1 VNTLLNA
8 LTEACRKHKFTAKKL
23 VVDNLQ
29 GGHQLLEG
37 MARSGEAWL
46 NVTPVTPLQM
56 AMELAGPELMQQGIN
71 ILSEGQI
78 LHLLDEELTAMR
90 DKGRLK
96 YFARLEGDEGLA
108 GILLPAI
115 LELRAAGIKAADIN
129 EAAFVDHQKGTEI
142 KDLLQAY
149 ESRLQ
154 HGKQADTAAVYQAA
168 ADLLENYPA
177 CDPGTLYLIPEQLE
191 FSAMEYAFIDAC
203 TKNGRIILPE
213 EPLFDKAAAV
223 AGKIKHSDLKGLH
236 FEPKPSINSKDKGF
250 NTALAYL
257 EHPDA
262 APPDSAIAI
271 TISRAYG
278 PANEVTYLLQQLR
291 LQNIPLDQVRVCC
304 TDAAVYVPLFYT
316 LAAQYA
322 LPVTFGEGYA
332 AAFTRPGKLLD
343 GLLSWLAENYLAN
356 HLYQLFYSGLINTA
370 NPTYLVRTL
379 RSAKIGWGY
388 ERYNAC
394 LKRAIEKA
402 QKDIENYQ
410 ARHNCL
416 QTGAGTAAPAA
427 APDIP
432 DYLKINLGNAK
443 KAEQLI
449 HAILNALPKPG
460 PAPENKVDFPL
471 LCSGLA
477 KLIKDY
483 ARITVPED
491 AAAAETIIEALNDA
505 ALSYSGSLELKA
517 AVKRIKR
524 RLAGVRICASGSKSG
539 HLHITGINK
548 GEWAP
553 RPYTFLV
560 GLQSGS
566 FPGSGLQDPILLDR
580 ERKQISPSL
589 ALRALQPSRNRL
601 RLNRL
606 LASCCGH
613 LYLSYSSFSPV
624 EARPTMP
631 AASLLQVYRLL
642 HQDPAA
648 DYTKLEKAL
657 ALQASYYPSDP
668 AAALF
673 IDQWW
678 LYLAL
683 LDRKQAVDS
692 AAVAACFSGIKA
704 GLTAKNNRSS
714 DQFTPFDG
722 LIYVDPQVVDPTLNP
737 KATLSASRLEV
748 FGRCPFA
755 FFVQT
760 MLRVEPPDDY
770 ELKPGTWLDAATRGH
785 LLHQIY
791 AEFMNRVIGKRRD
804 PKKEESLIRKIG
816 SELIEARKTE
826 VPPPSEVVYSYEK
839 ENLLKELDTF
849 LKVEQ
854 AMRKDGYEPL
864 YLEAPFGT
872 KPDAIKKAGAGLI
885 DPVEIEIK
893 NGRSFKL
900 RGLIDR
906 IDRIADN
913 PPRYG
918 VWDYK
923 TGSTYNYE
931 ENQYLNS
938 GSQLQHAL
946 YAIAAEKILEDT
958 GITNPKVSIGGY
970 VFPTLK
976 GEGRLYIRDQSNRPE
991 LLSALSLMFKLIKA
1005 GTFCL
1010 TAEDRCAF
1018 CDYKIVCRAPAARE
1032 QVKVKL
1038 ANQANQML
1046 EPWKELQE
1054 YE

>member
-1 VNTLLNA
+1 MNTLLSA
-8 LTEACRKHKFTAKKL
+8 LAEACRKHKFTAKKL

-37 MARSGEAWL
+37 IARSGEAWL

-56 AMELAGPELMQQGIN
+56 AMELAGPELMQQGFN

-90 DKGRLK
+90 DNGRLK

-115 LELRAAGIKAADIN
+115 LELRAAGIKAADLDGT
-129 EAAFVDHQKGTEI
+129 EFVDHQKGAEI
-142 KDLLQAY
+142 KGLLQAY
-149 ESRLQ
+149 ETRLQ
-154 HGKQADTAAVYQAA
+154 QDKQADTAAVYQAA
-168 ADLLENYPA
+168 ADLLENNPA
-177 CDPGTLYLIPEQLE
+177 CDPDALYLIPEQLE

-213 EPLFDKAAAV
+213 EPLFEKAAAV
-223 AGKIKHSDLKGLH
+223 AGKITHADLKGLH
-236 FEPKPSINSKDKGF
+236 FEPEPSNKGKDDEF
-250 NTALAYL
+250 DTSLAYL
-257 EHPDA
+257 EHPDQ
-262 APPDSAIAI
+262 APPDPGI
-271 TISRAYG
+271 TIEISRAYG
-278 PANEVTYLLQQLR
+278 PANEVTYLLQLLR
-291 LQNIPLDQVRVCC
+291 LHNIPLDQARVCY

-322 LPVTFGEGYA
+322 IPVTFGEGYA

-343 GLLSWLAENYLAN
+343 GLLGWLVENYLAN
-356 HLYQLFYSGLINTA
+356 HLYQLFYSGLIKTD
-370 NPTYLVRTL
+370 NPIIMVRSL
-379 RSAKIGWGY
+379 RNARIGWGY

-402 QKDIENYQ
+402 QKDIEDYQTRQNYQ
-410 ARHNCL
+410 
-416 QTGAGTAAPAA
+416 QTGAGPAVAPG
-427 APDIP
+427 IP
-432 DYLKINLGNAK
+432 DYLEKNLQNAK

-449 HAILNALPKPG
+449 HNLLNALPKPG
-460 PAPENKVDFPL
+460 LAPENKVDFPL

-483 ARITVPED
+483 ARITGPED
-491 AAAAETIIEALNDA
+491 ATAAEAIIEALNDA

-524 RLAGVRICASGSKSG
+524 RLAGLRICASGSKSG
-539 HLHITGINK
+539 HLHLTGINK

-553 RPYTFLV
+553 RPYTYIV

-580 ERKQISPSL
+580 ERKQISTTL

-606 LASCCGH
+606 LASCRGH
-613 LYLSYSSFSPV
+613 LYLSYSSFNPV

-631 AASLLQVYRLL
+631 AASLLQAYRLL
-642 HQDPAA
+642 HHDPDA
-648 DYTKLEKAL
+648 DYSRLEEAL
-657 ALQASYYPSDP
+657 ASPAIYYPSDR

-683 LDRKQAVDS
+683 LDRKQAVDP

-704 GLTAKNNRSS
+704 GLTAKNSRSS

-737 KATLSASRLEV
+737 KMTLSASRLEV

-755 FFVQT
+755 YFVQT
-760 MLRVEPPDDY
+760 MLGVTPPDDH

-791 AEFMNRVIGKRRD
+791 AEFMSQVIGKRRD
-804 PKKEESLIRKIG
+804 PKKEISLIRKIG

-849 LKVEQ
+849 LRVEQ
-854 AMRKDGYEPL
+854 AMRKEGYEPL

-885 DPVEIEIK
+885 DPVEIEVK
-893 NGRSFKL
+893 KGSSFKL
-900 RGLIDR
+900 RGVIDR

-931 ENQYLNS
+931 DNQYLNS
-938 GSQLQHAL
+938 GCQLQHAL
-946 YAIAAEKILEDT
+946 YAIAAENILEDT
-958 GITNPKVSIGGY
+958 GIANPEVSIGGY

-976 GEGRLYIRDQSNRPE
+976 GEGRLYIRDQLKRPK

-1005 GTFCL
+1005 GTFCV
-1010 TAEDRCAF
+1010 TVKDRCAF

-1038 ANQANQML
+1038 ENRANQML